1 MFLFSLLNIMYAFY
15 TDKTGLVLVK
25 TVLWS
30 LLGISGILFY
40 KLVFKNKTISGK
52 VKKDKND
59 NYIFLD

>member
-1 MFLFSLLNIMYAFY
+1 MYAFY

-40 KLVFKNKTISGK
+40 KLVFTNKTISGK